1 MFVDQFV
8 HLFTSHVLRENLVP
22 ERFLLVIQVF
32 YHMFL
37 HYQRHRII
45 KQVKAYLPPLIIGLA
60 FEKSPHKIKVLPKA
74 DICKRKTIVE
84 PGHVFGED
92 SYDSEPKPFDCSA
105 QAETDVSIS
114 FFSGSALKACE
125 DLKKY

>member
-1 MFVDQFV
+1 MKNRFPFQKLKKCLTYLVQVEERLDYKPGQTIFYEG
-8 HLFTSHVLRENLVP
+8 HYPCGIYVLRKGRIRLSRKKDNDQED
-22 ERFLLVIQVF
+22 LLQ
-32 YHMFL
+32 
-37 HYQRHRII
+37 
-45 KQVKAYLPPLIIGLA
+45 
-60 FEKSPHKIKVLPKA
+60 
-74 DICKRKTIVE
+74 IVE